1 MKVYEIEVMYAGSFV
16 NESTKQKVTVEHHT
30 FPDAVELARR
40 LDSKFNNVLA
50 VRLLTTDVKPL
61 GNDEVVS
68 SPWLYLRG
76 TKQDAATI
84 LAGNDPVDEV
94 LRWNVKANNIQA
106 VVRVGGCAFEM
117 RKGDRLEAVL

>member
-16 NESTKQKVTVEHHT
+16 NETTRQKVTAEHHA
-30 FPDAVELARR
+30 FPDAVELAKR

-61 GNDEVVS
+61 DNDEVVT

-76 TKQDAATI
+76 EKQDAAAI
-84 LAGNDPVDEV
+84 LAGTDPEDEH
-94 LRWNVKANNIQA
+94 LRWNVKTNNIPA
-106 VVRVGGCAFEM
+106 VVRVGGRAFEM